1 MSALYLYGVQMREEE
16 IKRKRTESR
25 LIELLPE
32 AFSGMNDNR
41 INALAVTA
49 VVCSRGRYDAKVY
62 LDKSYLTEKEQ
73 GEALRQLRAV
83 SGYLSTFVRESEGW
97 YKSPKF
103 TFEFDTQLEQIATI
117 EALFKQIGKRHDNK
131 EEEPKKGE
139 SDES

>member
-1 MSALYLYGVQMREEE
+1 MREEE

-25 LIELLPE
+25 LVELLPE

-41 INALAVTA
+41 INALSVTA

-73 GEALRQLRAV
+73 GEALKQLRAV
-83 SGYLSTFVRESEGW
+83 SGFLSTYVRESEGW
-97 YKSPKF
+97 FKSPKF
-103 TFEFDTQLEQIATI
+103 TFEFDTQLEEISKI
-117 EALFKQIGKRHDNK
+117 EALFKEIGKRHDK
-131 EEEPKKGE
+131 SDSETTKDK

>member
-1 MSALYLYGVQMREEE
+1 MREEE

-25 LIELLPE
+25 LVELLPE

-41 INALAVTA
+41 INALSVTA

-73 GEALRQLRAV
+73 GEALKQLRIV
-83 SGYLSTFVRESEGW
+83 SGYLSTYVRESEGW
-97 YKSPKF
+97 FKSPKF
-103 TFEFDTQLEQIATI
+103 TFEFDSQLEKISNIDAIFKEIA
-117 EALFKQIGKRHDNK
+117 KRHEKKNDDIK
-131 EEEPKKGE
+131 EDKDE

>member
-1 MSALYLYGVQMREEE
+1 MREEE

-103 TFEFDTQLEQIATI
+103 TFEFDTQLEQIANI

>member
-1 MSALYLYGVQMREEE
+1 MREEE

-25 LIELLPE
+25 LVELLPE

-41 INALAVTA
+41 INALSVTA

-62 LDKSYLTEKEQ
+62 LDKSYLSEKEQ

-83 SGYLSTFVRESEGW
+83 SGYLSTYVRESEGW
-97 YKSPKF
+97 FKSPKF
-103 TFEFDTQLEQIATI
+103 TFEFDTQLEQISKI
-117 EALFKQIGKRHDNK
+117 ESLFKEISKRDTK
-131 EEEPKKGE
+131 EDASKGE